1 MKKTKENFQEKPLKP
16 KRHPIRQKLLSCL
29 LSVCLLLVSLPV
41 EFYGSEVQAEEM
53 VQEIM
58 SFSELPEEVQNQTA
72 DKGTAQESLSLPDT
86 LWAGC
91 VFTESEPVM
100 LEHITWQSA
109 PAYDRDTEGTYVFT
123 PVLPESFVLA
133 EGAVLPEINVTVTAS
148 DNVGVTEYWYQ
159 LNSNTPVKGTDY
171 FTPEEI
177 ENITSSLE
185 TTLKQYI
192 DEQISQLQ
200 QTPEVTD
207 PNENPVTPEETNP
220 NENTENTDEGSE

>member
-86 LWAGC
+86 LWAVC

-133 EGAVLPEINVTVTAS
+133 EGAA
-148 DNVGVTEYWYQ
+148 
-159 LNSNTPVKGTDY
+159 
-171 FTPEEI
+171 
-177 ENITSSLE
+177 
-185 TTLKQYI
+185 TL
-192 DEQISQLQ
+192 
-200 QTPEVTD
+200 
-207 PNENPVTPEETNP
+207 
-220 NENTENTDEGSE
+220 